1 MHIAWHITPPDL
13 TVTADRTHFC
23 NIVSNLLDNAIKYSA
38 ESADVKIEG
47 HKEDGTFVLSVRDK
61 GIGIPKDTLP
71 RVFDKFYRVHTGNLH
86 DVKGYGLGL
95 YYVKTMVLGLY
106 YVKTMV
112 ERHGGTVEVQSEP
125 GRGSEFVI
133 RI

>member
-1 MHIAWHITPPDL
+1 MN
-13 TVTADRTHFC
+13 ADRTHFS

-38 ESADVKIEG
+38 GQAEVEIEARQEG
-47 HKEDGTFVLSVRDK
+47 GAFILSVRDH
-61 GIGIPKDTLP
+61 GIGIPKDKLAH
-71 RVFDKFYRVHTGNLH
+71 VFDKFYRVPTGNLH
-86 DVKGYGLGL
+86 PVKGYG
-95 YYVKTMVLGLY
+95 LGLY

-112 ERHGGTVEVQSEP
+112 ERHGGTVEVESEP